1 MNPIKKPIDR
11 KETMADRKK
20 KPTKAGAVELG
31 KEDLEAIS
39 GGPTAVEYAVMLSVK
54 REDKAKGDRPK
65 GLLL

>member
-1 MNPIKKPIDR
+1 
-11 KETMADRKK
+11 MADRKK
-20 KPTKAGAVELG
+20 KSTKAGAVELG

-65 GLLL
+65 GPAIVTDADLGAITS